1 MEENQDGSL
10 NHNPSFSLP
19 STKPIA
25 VHRGGPRPRRA
36 GTGTHPRGGG
46 ARPGRPAALR
56 TAPTR
61 RQRRFPRPRG
71 AQRGSSSV
79 HNPVPSGNG
88 ARRSRMN
95 RTSRAGRS
103 ASTAHGAGPHGAR
116 RSPRRVLL
124 VTTLTHR
131 RGGPR
136 ARCCRP
142 GILPTI
148 SQSSP
153 GLASGRRRWMAKEI
167 SAAVTCWNRVE
178 MMTGNIVA
186 AGKKA
191 AAITAPALM
200 LRIPDP

>member
-1 MEENQDGSL
+1 MNTDCDQTRLQFSLGYRTPNEVHQDMGENQDGSL

-131 RGGPR
+131 RGWPR
-136 ARCCRP
+136 VGVA
-142 GILPTI
+142 G
-148 SQSSP
+148 SP
-153 GLASGRRRWMAKEI
+153 RR
-167 SAAVTCWNRVE
+167 SA
-178 MMTGNIVA
+178 
-186 AGKKA
+186 
-191 AAITAPALM
+191 P
-200 LRIPDP
+200 P

>member
-79 HNPVPSGNG
+79 HNPVPWGERGQAPPDELNQ
-88 ARRSRMN
+88 
-95 RTSRAGRS
+95 
-103 ASTAHGAGPHGAR
+103 P
-116 RSPRRVLL
+116 
-124 VTTLTHR
+124 
-131 RGGPR
+131 GGPFR
-136 ARCCRP
+136 VHRTRRRTPRGTTITTAGAARHHAH
-142 GILPTI
+142 T
-148 SQSSP
+148 SP
-153 GLASGRRRWMAKEI
+153 GVASGRRRWIAKEI